1 MPLRLAA
8 VCLLVLAGCALR
20 PALPPAP
27 VPVRPAPDLL
37 GTFADDYGNAY
48 AITPE
53 TWTQLP
59 HGRFHIV
66 HRDDA
71 AQTLIAR
78 NDTANAHAPGLWTRI
93 DWVRLDG
100 MAPYTWAFCLTAYEA
115 PTRAAAEATPAAD
128 RATPRTGCNG
138 HPFSR
143 MRRP

>member
-1 MPLRLAA
+1 MLRPVAI
-8 VCLLVLAGCALR
+8 CLLVCAALAGCAPRAALS
-20 PALPPAP
+20 PAQVRVHPA
-27 VPVRPAPDLL
+27 DLL
-37 GTFADDYGNAY
+37 GAFVDDYDNAY

-66 HRDDA
+66 HRDDG
-71 AQTLIAR
+71 TLIAR
-78 NDTANAHAPGLWTRI
+78 NDSANTHAPGLWTRI

-100 MAPYTWAFCLTAYEA
+100 MAPHTWAFCLTAYQA

-138 HPFSR
+138 YPFSR